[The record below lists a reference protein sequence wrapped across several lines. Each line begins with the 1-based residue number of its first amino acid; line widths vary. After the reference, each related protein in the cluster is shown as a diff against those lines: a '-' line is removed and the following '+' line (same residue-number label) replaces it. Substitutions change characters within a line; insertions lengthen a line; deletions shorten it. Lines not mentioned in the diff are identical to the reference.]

1 LFADIAHDGAPLP
14 VPTPAFFAARFFTTR
29 FFTTRFF
36 TIGILAAGFL
46 AAASARSLPAA
57 TITATAITAAAITAA
72 AITAAAI
79 TAATVTAATVIT
91 VPVPAAF
98 GPFATTGKSFAATTG
113 RAAFPTLSPTTR
125 VPPAGL
131 VAPPSRT
138 TLATRA
144 LASLERSAAL
154 ILPATPLEIPAAL
167 ILPATPLEVAPLT
180 LSTLTLSTLTLST
193 LNWPTLNWPA
203 LNWPALNWPALAS
216 LGLQFMK
223 GQQPDH
229 RDQQPDSA
237 LVSILA
243 SIPHV
248 SYPLFCP
255 GKKRHGRHPIL
266 TVF

>member
-14 VPTPAFFAARFFTTR
+14 VPTPAFFAARFFTA
-29 FFTTRFF
+29 RFF
-36 TIGILAAGFL
+36 TIGILVAGFL

-57 TITATAITAAAITAA
+57 TITAAAITAATITAAAITAA

-79 TAATVTAATVIT
+79 TAATVTAATVTAATVTAATVIT

-113 RAAFPTLSPTTR
+113 RAAFPTLSPTAR

-154 ILPATPLEIPAAL
+154 ILPATPLE
-167 ILPATPLEVAPLT
+167 VAPLT
-180 LSTLTLSTLTLST
+180 LSTLTLSTLTLSA
-193 LNWPTLNWPA
+193 LNWPTLNWPT